1 MELINIITITIII
14 MIIIIDSVQITL
26 IMVIEKGFIT
36 IKSRFLMVI
45 MPINHQIMESL
56 TIMFNLKNQ
65 KVNSMLEFYFI

>member
-26 IMVIEKGFIT
+26 I
-36 IKSRFLMVI
+36 MVI